1 MLRVIGGGF
10 DTDQS
15 FVLLRENVMQETT
28 AMGEQELKRRLAEA
42 VRDACLKAARDAYE
56 NAGVSGLC
64 EEGRWECAVAAIRSL
79 DLQAII
85 DAMPDDPA
93 QKN

>member
-28 AMGEQELKRRLAEA
+28 AMGEQDLKQRLAEA
-42 VRDACLKAARDAYE
+42 VRDACLKAAREAYE

-64 EEGRWECAVAAIRSL
+64 EEGRWECALDAIRSL
-79 DLQAII
+79 DIEAVITAL
-85 DAMPDDPA
+85 PR
-93 QKN
+93 N